1 VFADEV
7 PAWWTVDERSPEVH
21 RGERER
27 EAGDI
32 PHELAEKGAAYAGV
46 GDRDQRERRA
56 PKDQD
61 EEGAQQGP
69 GGEDEEQ
76 GPGEEDENGGAG

>member
-1 VFADEV
+1 V
-7 PAWWTVDERSPEVH
+7 PAWWTVDERTPEVH

-27 EAGDI
+27 EAGEL
-32 PHELAEKGAAYAGV
+32 PHELAERGAAYAAV
-46 GDRDQRERRA
+46 GDQQARQRHT

-69 GGEDEEQ
+69 GED
-76 GPGEEDENGGAG
+76 DEASADNGGSA